1 MNEQA
6 INEQYDQII
15 YLLDH
20 RRMTEALAAMDTFT
34 GPLGDWEIRS
44 SLEELRTSY
53 HYLLKYMMEG
63 TADPSRARMYHK
75 MVASLY
81 ILADRS
87 HLLLRIQVSTE
98 YYFDRLRLFR
108 HIPAKPI
115 SVFQMEMESFAEEVA
130 LKNLVGDPHREDAES
145 LVLRKNFEHANAEL
159 FYRVWVSGRWTEE
172 ELQEARTLLDS
183 VLVPVQALSLF
194 ASAVTLSLTEYFDPR
209 KFMWLL
215 DASRHASV
223 LVSQRAMVGILISCC
238 LYDKRLAL
246 YPEIVAR
253 LALLNEDPAF
263 AANLLTV
270 QIQFLRSRETE
281 KIDKKMREEII
292 PEMVKNMNRMNK
304 IDLEDSDEEN
314 PSDDRNPDWED
325 WAGTSG
331 LQDKLKEMSEL
342 QMEGA
347 DVYMSTFSQLKR
359 YPFFTEMANWFYPFD
374 KQHSA
379 VAEVFGRETEQQLPL
394 LDNLLQSAFFCNSDK
409 YSFCF
414 TIMQVPQAQR
424 SMMVRQLEE
433 QNDSMKDEET
443 RSDIWAFAQRP
454 ENVSNQYIQDL
465 YRFYKVFPRRHE
477 FRSPFAPGVDIYRSE
492 VLKEITHQP
501 GFMRTQADF
510 LFRKGYFTEAC
521 ILYQDLVKAN
531 GADAELYQKIGFCLQ
546 KSKNYPAAVTAY
558 LNADLQLPD
567 NEWTNH
573 HLAMCYR
580 LTEQY
585 DKALEYYRKVE
596 AVRPDN
602 LKVVTQTG
610 YCLAKLKRYDEALAY
625 FFKVEYL
632 NQGSAKIWRAIG
644 WCSFLAGKQ
653 EQAMKYF
660 DRITGT
666 KEARAQ
672 DYLNAGH
679 VAWVSGDVAKASAM
693 YAACRGMLSDDEQFL
708 VMFDEDRDLLAGK
721 GVAVED
727 FPLMCDL
734 AFYRRS
740 EQTG

>member
-1 MNEQA
+1 MNEQT

-20 RRMTEALAAMDTFT
+20 RRITEALETMDTFT
-34 GPLGDWEIRS
+34 GWLGDWEVRNI
-44 SLEELRTSY
+44 LEELRTSY

-63 TADPSRARMYHK
+63 TADPSRSKMYHQIT
-75 MVASLY
+75 ASLY
-81 ILADRS
+81 VLADRT
-87 HLLLRIQVSTE
+87 HVLLRAQVSTE
-98 YYFDRLRLFR
+98 YYFDRFRFYR
-108 HIPAKPI
+108 HIPAKTFTALQI
-115 SVFQMEMESFAEEVA
+115 GMESFAEEIA
-130 LKNLVGDPHREDAES
+130 LKNLVAGRADDAES
-145 LVLRKNFEHANAEL
+145 IVLRKNLENASYEL

-172 ELQEARTLLDS
+172 EEREARALLDS
-183 VLVPVQALSLF
+183 TLVPVNTLALLV
-194 ASAVTLSLTEYFDPR
+194 SAVTLSLVEYFDIR
-209 KFMWLL
+209 KFTFLL
-215 DASRHASV
+215 DAFRHPSV
-223 LVSQRAMVGILISCC
+223 LVSQRAIVGILITTY
-238 LYDKRLAL
+238 LYDARLSL
-246 YPEIVAR
+246 YPELMAR
-253 LALLNEDPAF
+253 LALLNEEASF

-304 IDLEDSDEEN
+304 IDLEDPDEEN
-314 PSDDRNPDWED
+314 PSEGRNPDWED

-379 VAEVFGRETEQQLPL
+379 VVQVFGREADKQLPL

-424 SMMVRQLEE
+424 EMMIRQLEE
-433 QNDSMKDEET
+433 QNTNLNDEEM
-443 RSDIWAFAQRP
+443 RSDIRSYALRP

-477 FRSPFAPGVDIYRSE
+477 FRSPFATGVDIYRSN
-492 VLKEITHQP
+492 VLREITHQP

-510 LFRKGYFTEAC
+510 LFRKAYFPEAC
-521 ILYQDLVKAN
+521 SIYQDYVEMN

-546 KSKNYPAAVTAY
+546 KSKNYPAAIAAY
-558 LNADLQLPD
+558 LKADLERPD
-567 NEWTNH
+567 NEWTNR
-573 HLAMCYR
+573 HLALCYR
-580 LTEQY
+580 LSEQY
-585 DKALEYYRKVE
+585 EKALEYYRKVE
-596 AVRPDN
+596 DVRGDD

-610 YCLAKLKRYDEALAY
+610 FCLAKLKRFEEALGY

-632 NQGSAKIWRAIG
+632 NGGTAKTRRAIG
-644 WCSFLAGKQ
+644 WCSFLSGKP
-653 EQAMKYF
+653 EQAMKYYG
-660 DRITGT
+660 RIVEN
-666 KEARAQ
+666 KEALPQ
-672 DYLNAGH
+672 DYLNTGH
-679 VAWVSGDVAKASAM
+679 VAWVLGDIRKAVGM
-693 YAACRGMLSDDEQFL
+693 YARCRELLDTDEQFL
-708 VMFDEDRDLLAGK
+708 VLFDEDCDLLESK
-721 GVAVED
+721 GIPGEEIR
-727 FPLMCDL
+727 LMNDL
-734 AFYRRS
+734 VLFFHRNH
-740 EQTG
+740 